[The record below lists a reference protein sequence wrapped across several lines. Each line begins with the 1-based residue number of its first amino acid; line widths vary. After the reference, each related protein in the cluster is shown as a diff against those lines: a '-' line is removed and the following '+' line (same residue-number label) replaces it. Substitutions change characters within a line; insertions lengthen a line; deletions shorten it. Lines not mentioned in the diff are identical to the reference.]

1 MDFGS
6 LLFSF
11 RGRINRAK
19 WWLSVLVVFVIAIV
33 VNVLSALFSSGAI
46 ATILSLVYLVLWIWI
61 SLAAG
66 TKRLHDL
73 NRSGAWLVL
82 FIGAPILLFLIMIA
96 LAGFGAGL
104 ALLGGGTPDV
114 GALTHLGIVGAIMG
128 LLWLGLGIW
137 ALVWFGCLRGTVG
150 PNNYGPDPLAPGM

>member
-33 VNVLSALFSSGAI
+33 VNVLSAVFSSGAI
-46 ATILSLVYLVLWIWI
+46 ATILGLVYLVLWIWI

-82 FIGAPILLFLIMIA
+82 FIGAPILLFIILIA
-96 LAGFGAGL
+96 LAGLGAGL
-104 ALLGGGTPDV
+104 AILGGGTPDV
-114 GALTHLGIVGAIMG
+114 TALAHVGIAGTVIG
-128 LLWLGLGIW
+128 LIWLGLGIW

-150 PNNYGPDPLAPGM
+150 PNLYGPDPLAPAM